1 MSEETSPHSPEFAEP
16 SRLPAAAHSKIPWVL
31 AAVMMVAALMAGFG
45 YGLHQRNQAQ
55 RLAEQ
60 NQQVTAAL
68 TQTRSQMDTLNT
80 KLNDI
85 AAAQQARE
93 EAAAREASSRRKQ
106 SATVVRMR
114 RDDPRWKKV
123 QSQLDAQGKAIDSTR
138 QDLDGTRQDLNSAK
152 TELGDSIAR
161 THGELVL
168 MQKKGERNYY
178 EFDLNKT
185 KQFARQGP
193 VGIRLKKANQ
203 KNGYADLE
211 LMVDDTKLSQKHVN
225 LFQPVV
231 FLAGD
236 NGQPVQLVINSV
248 SKNHIHGYVSEPK
261 YKASEL
267 AAAAPAPAAT
277 AEQPPQAPQARRRL
291 PLKPE

>member
-16 SRLPAAAHSKIPWVL
+16 SRLPTAGGAKVFWVL

-68 TQTRSQMDTLNT
+68 SQTRGQIDLLNS
-80 KLNDI
+80 KLNDM
-85 AAAQQARE
+85 ATAEQARQ
-93 EAAAREASSRRKQ
+93 EAAARQVAIRRKQ
-106 SATVVRMR
+106 SGGVIHQR
-114 RDDPRWKKV
+114 RDDPRWKKI
-123 QSQLDAQGKAIDSTR
+123 QSQLDEQNKAIDATR
-138 QDLDGTRQDLNSAK
+138 QDLAGAK
-152 TELGDSIAR
+152 TELSDSIAR

-168 MQKKGERNYY
+168 LQKKGERNYF
-178 EFDLNKT
+178 EFDIDKS
-185 KQFARQGP
+185 KQFSRQGS
-193 VGIRLKKANQ
+193 VGIRLKKANV
-203 KNGYADLE
+203 KNAYADLE
-211 LMVDDTKLSQKHVN
+211 LMVDDAKLQQKHVN
-225 LFQPVV
+225 LLQPVM
-231 FLAGD
+231 FYAGD
-236 NGQPVQLVINSV
+236 SGQTVQLVINHV

-267 AAAAPAPAAT
+267 AAAAPAPSADS
-277 AEQPPQAPQARRRL
+277 QPPQQAPTTRRKL